1 MNVRVKN
8 KKEKVMTMFEREI
21 AILSKD
27 VGDITKEDV
36 ELIKQSLNPALFL
49 EQGNLITKTFVD
61 YGKSLTDLIRKV
73 IERLYQ
79 AETLDR
85 TPEQI
90 KDLVRELNS
99 LPPPGHLAMDDVER
113 VNDDVYRVYKQLYLV
128 VHQLLCDIEKEEADI
143 FNGGR

>member
-1 MNVRVKN
+1 
-8 KKEKVMTMFEREI
+8 MFEREI

-27 VGDITKEDV
+27 VNDITKEDV

-61 YGKSLTDLIRKV
+61 YGKSLTDLIKKV

-99 LPPPGHLAMDDVER
+99 LPPPGRLALDDVER
-113 VNDDVYRVYKQLYLV
+113 VNDDVYRVYRQFYLV
-128 VHQLLCDIEKEEADI
+128 VHQLLCDIEREDTKVSEM
-143 FNGGR
+143 GR